1 MQCRNCGTEIADK
14 ALICYR
20 CGVATTEAKYKPA
33 AVPPAGRRRVG
44 LVTSV
49 LALILLVIVALYVGR
64 VAAGE
69 APRVLSWVAA
79 AIAVV
84 VVALRAYAR
93 RR

>member
-1 MQCRNCGTEIADK
+1 MRCRQCGTEIADK

-20 CGVATTEAKYKPA
+20 CGAATTEPTFKPA
-33 AVPPAGRRRVG
+33 TTRRRSSAG

-49 LALILLVIVALYVGR
+49 LAVALLVFVALYVGR
-64 VAAGE
+64 VSSAE
-69 APRVLSWVAA
+69 PPRLISWVAV

-84 VVALRAYAR
+84 FVALRAYAR